1 MDILLSQQITS
12 NQSFLSSIA
21 SFLPMIL
28 IFLVFYLLILRPQ
41 SKQKK
46 EHENLL
52 KSISSGD
59 KILTRGGIY
68 GKVKEIQ
75 GKNNEKLQLEISSNT
90 TVVIDRS
97 YIATKIKK

>member
-1 MDILLSQQITS
+1 MNILFSQQPVAAPS
-12 NQSFLSSIA
+12 LMNSIA

-28 IFLVFYLLILRPQ
+28 IFLVFYFLIIRPQ

-46 EHENLL
+46 EHNQLL

-68 GKVKEIQ
+68 GKVLKVQ
-75 GKNNEKLQLEISSNT
+75 GKEDEKLQVEISQGVT
-90 TVVIDRS
+90 IVIDRS
-97 YIATKIKK
+97 YIASKIQK